1 MSGPWLPLSPGE
13 HVLLG
18 WTGVLLGVLSGAVI
32 GLFFHR
38 EAWMGGYGSFRR
50 RLVRLGHI
58 AFIGIGLLN
67 AVYGLS
73 LTSGV
78 MQVAAA
84 RCASLGLIVAAVGMP
99 GVCFATAWR
108 ERFRFLF
115 AIPVLALLTVLI
127 AILSSWR
134 RA

>member
-1 MSGPWLPLSPGE
+1 MSGPWLPLSPRD

-18 WTGVLLGVLSGAVI
+18 WTGVLLGVVSGAAI

-38 EAWMGGYGSFRR
+38 ESWMGGYGSFRR
-50 RLVRLGHI
+50 RLVRLGHVS
-58 AFIGIGLLN
+58 FLGLGLLN
-67 AVYGLS
+67 GVYGLS

-78 MQVAAA
+78 MEVAAA

-99 GVCFATAWR
+99 AVCFATAWR
-108 ERFRFLF
+108 ERFRYLF
-115 AIPVLALLTVLI
+115 SIPMIALLTALI